1 MNLAILMGRTTKDI
15 ELKTTASGTSVTSFT
30 LAVDKRVKK
39 GEDKQADF
47 INIVAWRQTAE
58 FAANYIRKGQL
69 IAIEG
74 SIQTRKYQDKEG
86 KDRTVFEVVANQIH
100 FAEAKRDNGGSSY
113 TPANTSNANINPD
126 NGDFSEF
133 SSEDDLPFN

>member
-39 GEDKQADF
+39 GEEKQADF

-113 TPANTSNANINPD
+113 TPANTSNVNINPD
-126 NGDFSEF
+126 NGGFSEF
-133 SSEDDLPFN
+133 SSEDDLPF